1 MTTVPE
7 MDADVAPAAVAH
19 NVPTALSSFVGR
31 TQEVAGLTTA
41 LSAHRLVTLV
51 GAGGAGKTRLAREVA
66 VGFADVERVGARFSD
81 GVWWVELAPLRD
93 GADVAAA
100 LAAVLGIS
108 PSPGRRLADALTDA
122 LRPQQAL
129 LVFDNCEHVIED
141 VARLADDLLRRAP
154 GLTMLATSR
163 EALSI
168 DGEAA
173 WPVSPLSRP
182 DTNHVDAAPLRAAD
196 AVTYDA
202 VRLFV
207 DRTRAVTPGFQLTDG
222 NAATIATI
230 CARLDGL
237 PLALEL
243 AAAVVPV
250 VGLDGLASRLDNS
263 LALLTRGK
271 RTALPRHRTLRAVL
285 DWSYALLADA
295 ERTLLRRM
303 SVFCGPVTLDAIEQV
318 CAEPARDIIAT
329 LGRLVEHSLV
339 DVREDHGE
347 SRYRLLE
354 TVRQYAS
361 ALLQESPDHAAARE
375 RHARWVTAMAV
386 ASEPALF
393 GPARGRT
400 VERLRQSIDEIR
412 AALSWATG
420 PGGSPMLA
428 VHLSGALGWFWISGL
443 PWEEARSLLA
453 VTLAAADAEQIPD
466 TARPVE
472 DRIALGQLQYPII
485 GLAYFAGDT
494 VTMLSAAAR
503 DLAIWDS
510 VDRVESLSDAQR
522 LTAARG
528 RTLSLQLT
536 GIARAMLGE
545 ADRAVQSMDA
555 CIDVARASDDEWLLA
570 VMMMRRALVHF
581 LIGDHAAAQRDYDA
595 SVPVLRQMH
604 EWWFLSLALEGMAAN
619 ALAVGDATAAIQYA
633 RESIIVLRPEPDAWF
648 ISRSL
653 DTMAHVFV
661 SQTQGATARQEG
673 PIRLAAR
680 LLGAAEA
687 LRRRCGAG
695 VIGPDLERNDRMY
708 TTVREWLGDATFDDE
723 RTGGATWSVADIFAR
738 MDDDPLLA
746 DTTDRAAPPAADRTL
761 VTLQVLGPFQ
771 LIRDGRVMTAE
782 ATPVGKVR
790 ELLLF
795 LVLHEH
801 VTKEDVGL
809 ALWPDASPAQVRNA
823 FHVTLHHLRR
833 ILGPEQW
840 IVFDRNGYRLDRA
853 PAGDVVMDVDVDA
866 VLAWSARL
874 RQASRRQQLLEPS
887 ELALA
892 RTAFDRSRGDLAQN
906 VVAEDWLV
914 VHQDRLRTAWADG
927 MDALAAQY
935 QSRAQFQEV
944 VAVCEQLVAREP
956 LREGAHRLLMQALA
970 SLGEPARALA
980 HFDSLTD
987 LLQREVGARPAAET
1001 RALAEQIRR

>member
-19 NVPTALSSFVGR
+19 NVPTVLSSFVGR
-31 TQEVAGLTTA
+31 TQDVAALTSA
-41 LSAHRLVTLV
+41 LTAHRLVTLV
-51 GAGGAGKTRLAREVA
+51 GAGGAGKTRLAREIA
-66 VGFADVERVGARFSD
+66 AGFADVERAGARYPD

-100 LAAVLGIS
+100 LAAVLGVS

-122 LRPQQAL
+122 LRAQQAL
-129 LVFDNCEHVIED
+129 LVFDNCEHVIDD

-154 GLTMLATSR
+154 ALAMLATSR

-168 DGEAA
+168 DGETA

-182 DTNHVDAAPLRAAD
+182 DTNHADATGLRAAD
-196 AVTYDA
+196 AATYDA

-207 DRTRAVTPGFQLTDG
+207 DRTRAVTPGFQLTDA
-222 NAATIATI
+222 NAAAIATI
-230 CARLDGL
+230 CSRLDGL

-263 LALLTRGK
+263 LALLSRGK

-285 DWSYALLADA
+285 DWSYALLTES
-295 ERTLLRRM
+295 ERTLLRRL

-318 CAEPARDIIAT
+318 CAEPQTDIITT

-361 ALLQESPDHAAARE
+361 ALLQDSPDHAAARE

-386 ASEPALF
+386 AAEPAQSS
-393 GPARGRT
+393 PARGRT

-412 AALSWATG
+412 AALLWATS
-420 PGGSPMLA
+420 PGGSPILG
-428 VHLSGALGWFWISGL
+428 VHLAGALGWFWISGL
-443 PWEEARSLLA
+443 PWEEARALLA
-453 VTLAAADAEQIPD
+453 LTVGAADAEQIPD
-466 TARPVE
+466 AERPVE

-494 VTMLSAAAR
+494 TTMLSAAAR
-503 DLAIWDS
+503 DLAIWDT
-510 VDRVESLSDAQR
+510 VDVVEGLSDAQR

-555 CIDVARASDDEWLLA
+555 CIDVARASGDEWLLA

-581 LIGDHAAAQRDYDA
+581 LVGDHASAQRDYDA
-595 SVPVLRQMH
+595 SVPALRQMH

-619 ALAVGDATAAIQYA
+619 ALAMGDAAAAIRYA
-633 RESIIVLRPEPDAWF
+633 RESITVLRPEPDAWF

-653 DTMAHVFV
+653 DTMAHVLV
-661 SQTQGATARQEG
+661 SRQQRATTRQEA
-673 PIRLAAR
+673 PTRLAAR

-708 TTVREWLGDATFDDE
+708 ATLREWLGEAAFDDE
-723 RTGGATWSVADIFAR
+723 RSVGSTWSLADIFAR

-746 DTTDRAAPPAADRTL
+746 DAANRAAPPTADRSQ

-771 LIRDGRVMTAE
+771 LIRDGRVMTGDAS
-782 ATPVGKVR
+782 PVGKVR

-795 LVLHEH
+795 LLLHDH

-840 IVFDRNGYRLDRA
+840 VVFDRNGYRLDRS

-866 VLAWSARL
+866 VLAWSTRV
-874 RQASRRQQLLEPS
+874 RQASRRQHSLEAE
-887 ELALA
+887 ELTKA
-892 RTAFDRSRGDLAQN
+892 RIAFDRSRGDLAQN

-914 VHQDRLRTAWADG
+914 VHQDRVRTAWADG

-935 QSRAQFQEV
+935 QARGQHQEV
-944 VAVCEQLVAREP
+944 IAVCEQLLAREP

-970 SLGEPARALA
+970 AVGEPARALA
-980 HFDSLTD
+980 HYDSLTA